1 MATKVD
7 IQSSKRNGMNT
18 KNLSKCAS
26 LVAGCL
32 VACVALTQSMQ
43 AEEGMWTF
51 DNFPSKAVS
60 AKYGFTRSQ
69 AWLDHVRLSSLR
81 IAGGCSASFI
91 SPEGLVMTNHHCVVE
106 CVEELSTPQQ
116 NFVDTGFAAKT
127 PAEEKTC
134 PNFELD
140 RLVEIRDVTSDVQAA
155 TAGKTGD
162 AANKAL
168 NAKQAELQ
176 KSCGSDPSVR
186 CDLISLYHGG
196 IYDLYRYKRYN
207 DVRLVFAPEFAAAQF
222 GGDPD
227 NFNFPRFDFDI
238 GLLRAYANDKPVAS
252 ADYLHWS
259 ANGSKDG
266 DLVFVSGNPGSTRRE
281 LAMSQ
286 LEFERD
292 NFFPL
297 IMPTIAERR
306 GQLEQFVTRGPE
318 QAREANEELFF
329 VENTF
334 KAFYG
339 EQQAL
344 LDPQFMAVKRQEEQR
359 LRAAVAG
366 DPKLAAYASAWDEI
380 EQIQKVRAQ
389 INVRRTRLS
398 GNAFRSGLL
407 GYALTLVQAAAERA
421 KPNPERLPEYT
432 DQGLVNIQR
441 ELSTPVPVYKDF
453 EELYLAFVFTNIRR
467 DLGADDAFVRKM
479 LGNESPEQLAHRLVS
494 GTKLNDPKAR
504 EELYTG
510 GQTAVA
516 ASADPMIRFAAS
528 INDDLLAVRKD
539 YEARVDAPT
548 RAAAEKI
555 AKARFAVY
563 GAGIDPDAT
572 FTARVSYG
580 TVKGFEDAEGKFVQP
595 YTTIEG
601 LFHRATGASPYALP
615 ESWLKA
621 KTSLNL
627 SLPMNLS
634 TTNDIIGGNS
644 GSPLIDRDANVVG
657 LIFDGNI
664 FSLGGDY
671 GYDAAKNRAVAV
683 DSRALLEGLRKVYQL
698 NHIVD
703 EIEAGRR

>member
-1 MATKVD
+1 
-7 IQSSKRNGMNT
+7 
-18 KNLSKCAS
+18 
-26 LVAGCL
+26 
-32 VACVALTQSMQ
+32 
-43 AEEGMWTF
+43 
-51 DNFPSKAVS
+51 
-60 AKYGFTRSQ
+60 
-69 AWLDHVRLSSLR
+69 
-81 IAGGCSASFI
+81 
-91 SPEGLVMTNHHCVVE
+91 
-106 CVEELSTPQQ
+106 
-116 NFVDTGFAAKT
+116 
-127 PAEEKTC
+127 
-134 PNFELD
+134 
-140 RLVEIRDVTSDVQAA
+140 
-155 TAGKTGD
+155 
-162 AANKAL
+162 
-168 NAKQAELQ
+168 
-176 KSCGSDPSVR
+176 
-186 CDLISLYHGG
+186 
-196 IYDLYRYKRYN
+196 
-207 DVRLVFAPEFAAAQF
+207 
-222 GGDPD
+222 
-227 NFNFPRFDFDI
+227 
-238 GLLRAYANDKPVAS
+238 
-252 ADYLHWS
+252 
-259 ANGSKDG
+259 
-266 DLVFVSGNPGSTRRE
+266 
-281 LAMSQ
+281 
-286 LEFERD
+286 
-292 NFFPL
+292 
-297 IMPTIAERR
+297 
-306 GQLEQFVTRGPE
+306 
-318 QAREANEELFF
+318 
-329 VENTF
+329 
-334 KAFYG
+334 
-339 EQQAL
+339 
-344 LDPQFMAVKRQEEQR
+344 
-359 LRAAVAG
+359 
-366 DPKLAAYASAWDEI
+366 
-380 EQIQKVRAQ
+380 
-389 INVRRTRLS
+389 LS

-421 KPNPERLPEYT
+421 KPNTERLPEYT

-441 ELSTPVPVYKDF
+441 ELSAPVPVYKDF

-467 DLGADDAFVRKM
+467 DLGTDDAFVRKM

-516 ASADPMIRFAAS
+516 ASTDPMIRFAAS
-528 INDDLLAVRKD
+528 VNDDLLAVRKD

-563 GAGIDPDAT
+563 GASIDPDAT

-671 GYDAAKNRAVAV
+671 GYDAAQNRAVAV